1 MSGKKQIK
9 VAAGLGLEEPGPNSP
24 DHSSQNNRNLP
35 EQHQPAKSDLV
46 IRKLLN
52 FGRKLAAGY
61 NKLQIS
67 HRGMYSIERLHA
79 YQAYCDKTS
88 TVRAIAVCVLTPVPS
103 LLAIVLIECF
113 PLRDPLLGWEANYMF
128 WIRFYISGV
137 LICIGLT
144 YQATDMVDRVKISLL
159 QRLVMSIVAMSIYV
173 GTVMLVSYLWIFPV
187 PFGIVLGIGPCF
199 AVFLTALIV
208 TIGPT
213 TFKANPGLGDE
224 LKLQFYV
231 LATEGAISVIYP
243 AFSSVYLRASSTGR
257 AGLVLLLPVIKI
269 LTKNIVAWS
278 SSHVEDCIPVV
289 TVFSIEV
296 FNALYVA
303 TCMQSTK
310 STLVTIIII
319 TSDVLNVVLAFRS
332 LLHRS
337 RALEDQHRRS
347 QLTASEG
354 NKHEP
359 VELMTTVMT
368 SFQHLRT
375 FRTRKGREIRYHALV
390 EYVECAV
397 PILFGVYLTILY
409 QLPVHE
415 YYPHTRDLEAGQ
427 LEGMLMSLSVYVT
440 LEVLSFVG
448 MHMALKRKFHLSALY
463 QLAFVLETH
472 VVQLQS
478 RMFVWIVFILQ
489 FTLAHYGVDFTFQF
503 AWLH

>member
-173 GTVMLVSYLWIFPV
+173 GTVMLVSYLWIFP
-187 PFGIVLGIGPCF
+187 
-199 AVFLTALIV
+199 
-208 TIGPT
+208 
-213 TFKANPGLGDE
+213 
-224 LKLQFYV
+224 
-231 LATEGAISVIYP
+231 
-243 AFSSVYLRASSTGR
+243 
-257 AGLVLLLPVIKI
+257 
-269 LTKNIVAWS
+269 
-278 SSHVEDCIPVV
+278 
-289 TVFSIEV
+289 
-296 FNALYVA
+296 
-303 TCMQSTK
+303 
-310 STLVTIIII
+310 
-319 TSDVLNVVLAFRS
+319 
-332 LLHRS
+332 
-337 RALEDQHRRS
+337 
-347 QLTASEG
+347 
-354 NKHEP
+354 
-359 VELMTTVMT
+359 
-368 SFQHLRT
+368 
-375 FRTRKGREIRYHALV
+375 YHALV

>member
-224 LKLQFYV
+224 DETQF
-231 LATEGAISVIYP
+231 
-243 AFSSVYLRASSTGR
+243 
-257 AGLVLLLPVIKI
+257 
-269 LTKNIVAWS
+269 
-278 SSHVEDCIPVV
+278 
-289 TVFSIEV
+289 
-296 FNALYVA
+296 
-303 TCMQSTK
+303 
-310 STLVTIIII
+310 
-319 TSDVLNVVLAFRS
+319 
-332 LLHRS
+332 
-337 RALEDQHRRS
+337 
-347 QLTASEG
+347 
-354 NKHEP
+354 
-359 VELMTTVMT
+359 
-368 SFQHLRT
+368 
-375 FRTRKGREIRYHALV
+375 
-390 EYVECAV
+390 
-397 PILFGVYLTILY
+397 
-409 QLPVHE
+409 
-415 YYPHTRDLEAGQ
+415 
-427 LEGMLMSLSVYVT
+427 
-440 LEVLSFVG
+440 
-448 MHMALKRKFHLSALY
+448 
-463 QLAFVLETH
+463 
-472 VVQLQS
+472 
-478 RMFVWIVFILQ
+478 
-489 FTLAHYGVDFTFQF
+489 
-503 AWLH
+503 